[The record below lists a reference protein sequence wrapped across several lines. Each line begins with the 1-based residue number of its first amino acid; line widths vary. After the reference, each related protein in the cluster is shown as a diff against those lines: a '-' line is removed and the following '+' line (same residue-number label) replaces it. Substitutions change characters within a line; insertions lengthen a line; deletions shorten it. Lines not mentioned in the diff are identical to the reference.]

1 MARATLA
8 EPWRLPP
15 NANRCEKPRGR
26 PVRPALHRTLTAVE
40 YFTFGFGSMVG
51 VGWLVIM
58 DDWLGR
64 GGPAGAALGFLIGG
78 LLLLPIA
85 ATYGRLVRDI
95 PDAGAE
101 IAYTDGVFPRFLS
114 FATGWTMVLAYA
126 IVCPWEAVA
135 IGNLLARVFP
145 SLNTVHLYAVGG
157 HAIYLPRV
165 LAGLA
170 LTGLIATINYRGIRL
185 SGLFQDATTFGLL
198 AIFVV
203 FVALG
208 FMRGA
213 AANLSPAFAREG
225 GGGALVSTLLVLQ
238 IVPYFMTG
246 FESVAKGSEEAKA
259 GFNPDDFGRAMK
271 AAVTAGSAFYVLIV
285 LVVAYVYPWRDVVAG
300 RVGTEIAFQR
310 AFGSRG
316 IANLILLGAFLS
328 LFKVYNG
335 NFVAATRLLFAIG
348 RRGLVHPS
356 LGGVQPRFG
365 TPAGAILLLSTITA
379 GASLLGDSALV
390 PISEVGSMAVG
401 VGWCSA
407 CVAYLL
413 RGRRGPA
420 EAALAVAGGIV
431 GVAIV
436 LMKAVPL
443 IPGSFTGVEWVAFAA
458 WCALGLLFWL
468 ARRGWVA

>member
-1 MARATLA
+1 V
-8 EPWRLPP
+8 
-15 NANRCEKPRGR
+15 KPT
-26 PVRPALHRTLTAVE
+26 LHRSLSAVE

-64 GGPAGAALGFLIGG
+64 GGPAGAALGFLVGG

-85 ATYGRLVRDI
+85 ATYGRLVRDL

-135 IGNLLARVFP
+135 IGNLLARVLP
-145 SLNTVHLYAVGG
+145 GLNTIPMYSVAG
-157 HAIYLPRV
+157 HPIYLPRV
-165 LAGLA
+165 IAGLF
-170 LTGLIATINYRGIRL
+170 LTAIIATVNYRGIRL
-185 SGLFQDATTFGLL
+185 SGLFQDVTTFGLL
-198 AIFVV
+198 AIFAV

-208 FMRGA
+208 FWRGSS
-213 AANLSPAFAREG
+213 ANLAPAFARPG
-225 GGGALVSTLLVLQ
+225 AAGALVSTLLVLQ

-246 FESVAKGSEEAKA
+246 FESVAKGSEEAKT
-259 GFNPDDFGRAMK
+259 GFDPADFGRAMK
-271 AAVTAGSAFYVLIV
+271 AAVLAGATFYVLIV
-285 LVVAYVYPWRDVVAG
+285 LVVAYVYPWREVVSG
-300 RVGTEIAFQR
+300 SVGTEIAFQR

-316 IANLILLGAFLS
+316 IAELILIAAFLS

-348 RRGLVHPS
+348 RRGLVHRS
-356 LGGVQPRFG
+356 LSALQPRFG
-365 TPAGAILLLSTITA
+365 TPAGAILLLAVITA
-379 GASLLGDSALV
+379 VASLLGDSVLV

-413 RGRRGPA
+413 RGRRAAPH
-420 EAALAVAGGIV
+420 AALAVIGGIV
-431 GVAIV
+431 GAGIV
-436 LMKAVPL
+436 LMKALPA
-443 IPGSFTGVEWVAFAA
+443 IPGSFTMVEWLAFFT
-458 WCALGLLFWL
+458 WCALGLVFWL
-468 ARRGWVA
+468 ARTSFQNGAVLPD

>member
-1 MARATLA
+1 
-8 EPWRLPP
+8 
-15 NANRCEKPRGR
+15 
-26 PVRPALHRTLTAVE
+26 
-40 YFTFGFGSMVG
+40 MVG

-64 GGPAGAALGFLIGG
+64 GGPAGAVLGFLIGG

-101 IAYTDGVFPRFLS
+101 IAYTDGVFPTFVS
-114 FATGWTMVLAYA
+114 FSTGWIMVLAYA

-145 SLNTVHLYAVGG
+145 SLNTVLLYAVGG
-157 HAIYLPRV
+157 HPIYLPRV
-165 LAGLA
+165 IAGLA
-170 LTGLIATINYRGIRL
+170 LTALIATINYRGIRL
-185 SGLFQDATTFGLL
+185 SGVFQDVTTFGLL
-198 AIFVV
+198 AIFAV

-208 FMRGA
+208 FARGD
-213 AANLSPAFAREG
+213 AANLSPAFARPD

-246 FESVAKGSEEAKA
+246 FESVAKASEEAKN
-259 GFNPDDFGRAMK
+259 GFDPADFGRAMK
-271 AAVTAGSAFYVLIV
+271 AAVIAGATFYVLIV
-285 LVVAYVYPWRDVVAG
+285 LVVAYVYPWREVVAG
-300 RVGTEIAFQR
+300 RVGTEIAFER
-310 AFGSRG
+310 ALGSRS
-316 IANLILLGAFLS
+316 IADLILLGAFLS

-348 RRGLVHPS
+348 RRGWVHPV
-356 LGGVQPRFG
+356 LGGLQPRFG
-365 TPAGAILLLSTITA
+365 TPHGAILLLAAITVA
-379 GASLLGDSALV
+379 ASLLGDSVLV

-413 RGRRGPA
+413 RGRRRAG
-420 EAALAVAGGIV
+420 EAALAVAGGVV
-431 GVAIV
+431 GAAIV
-436 LMKAVPL
+436 IMKALPV
-443 IPGSFTGVEWVAFAA
+443 IPGSFTRVEWGAFAA
-458 WCALGLLFWL
+458 WCALGLSFWL
-468 ARRGWVA
+468 ARRARPQLA